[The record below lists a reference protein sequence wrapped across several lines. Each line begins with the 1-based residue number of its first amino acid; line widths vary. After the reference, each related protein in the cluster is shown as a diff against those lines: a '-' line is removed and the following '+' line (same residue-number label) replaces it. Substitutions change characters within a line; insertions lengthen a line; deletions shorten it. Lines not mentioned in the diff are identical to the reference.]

1 MSVTATARQ
10 GGSWSDGSNNFQ
22 IWDINVTNTG
32 TCALSQFSAAVTVG
46 SGSVVTQSWNYD
58 LASNVFSDFG
68 LILYPQESF
77 VGAGIIVTGGAAPSF
92 SSLAPQCDSSCA
104 SAGSGSSSGSGSGS
118 GSASSSSSG
127 SSASG
132 STPIDTNCQ
141 LSVSQT
147 RRTGSGAAWIS
158 GGYAYQLY
166 DLGFYN
172 SGSETV
178 IFAELDQSFGVG
190 QVASVWN
197 MVQVCCTQ
205 IDSAASYNVTLP
217 AGGLVPRAS
226 TNAGIILQYLPNQAL
241 QDPEFLNPIV
251 QTATFNH
258 ISCLQA

>member
-10 GGSWSDGSNNFQ
+10 GGAWTDGSNTFQ

-32 TCALSQFSAAVTVG
+32 TCAMSQVSAAVHVG

-58 LASNVFSDFG
+58 LASDAFSNFG
-68 LILYPQESF
+68 PTLYPQESF
-77 VGAGIIVTGGAAPSF
+77 VTAGIIVTGGAAPTF
-92 SSLAPQCDSSCA
+92 SSLSPLCDSSCA

-127 SSASG
+127 SGTSG
-132 STPIDTNCQ
+132 STVDTNCR
-141 LSVSQT
+141 LNVSQT
-147 RRTGSGAAWIS
+147 RRTGSGAAWVS
-158 GGYAYQLY
+158 AGFAYQLY
-166 DLGFYN
+166 DLAFYN

-178 IFAELDQSFGVG
+178 IFAELDQSFAVG

-217 AGGLVPRAS
+217 AGGLVPGAS
-226 TNAGIILQYLPNQAL
+226 TNGGIILQYLPNQAL
-241 QDPEFLNPIV
+241 HDPEFLNPIV